1 MNAIESALLEQ
12 MEQEKFQRVVADNFS
27 FVDSLIDETTKEED
41 E

>member
-12 MEQEKFQRVVADNFS
+12 MEQEKFQRVVADNFG
-27 FVDSLIDETTKEED
+27 FVDSLIDETKEED